1 MADGFSPSLSNDAA
15 QGKKPGTE
23 TLQNPLML
31 QRHSADST
39 RKNLTGRQ
47 TAGLGM
53 QLMRFGISVAVILG
67 LWQSCVTLFELPPFI
82 LPGPLAVFTKLVER
96 FDVLW
101 QHTLV
106 TGSEVIL
113 GLMLGL
119 TMGLFF
125 ALQMLLFAPLRRWL
139 LPILITSQA
148 IPVFAIAPILMLW
161 LGYGIASKVVMAAL
175 IIFFPVTTCCYDGLR
190 HTPHGYLDLAKTMG
204 ATRWQLL
211 WRIRL
216 PAALPALASGIRV
229 AVVVAPIG
237 AVIGE
242 WVGSSEGLG
251 YIMLQAN
258 ARMFVDEMF
267 AALFILAFFS
277 VTLYF
282 AADMLLKKAIPWQ
295 KQ

>member
-1 MADGFSPSLSNDAA
+1 MADTHPQVTHPQETRGAPTSLQAAPLAKTSSP
-15 QGKKPGTE
+15 Q
-23 TLQNPLML
+23 
-31 QRHSADST
+31 
-39 RKNLTGRQ
+39 TGISQHLLR
-47 TAGLGM
+47 ALIS
-53 QLMRFGISVAVILG
+53 FGIILG
-67 LWQSCVTLFELPPFI
+67 LWQAAVIVFSLPPFI
-82 LPGPLAVFTKLVER
+82 LPGPVAVLNKLMAR

-101 QHTLV
+101 HHTLV
-106 TGSEVIL
+106 TSTEVLL
-113 GLMLGL
+113 GLLLGL
-119 TMGLFF
+119 AMGLFF

-190 HTPHGYLDLAKTMG
+190 QTPTGYLDLARTMG

-211 WRIRL
+211 WQIRL

-251 YIMLQAN
+251 YLMLQAN

-277 VTLYF
+277 ISFYF
-282 AADMLLKKAIPWQ
+282 IADGLLKKAIPWQ
-295 KQ
+295 NQ